1 MSFLDRFLPAAPVQL
16 IYALETSLKTIMEGK
31 VSLEERFKMHRETS
45 VKFKTAMKDMGFK
58 LVSRLG
64 ALRNDL
70 VGCRNADAKCDVSCP
85 FPMTPLPTG

>member
-1 MSFLDRFLPAAPVQL
+1 MSFFDRFLPAAPVQL

-58 LVSRLG
+58 LVNRLCG
-64 ALRNDL
+64 LRNDL
-70 VGCRNADAKCDVSCP
+70 VGRRNADAKCNVSCP
-85 FPMTPLPTG
+85 SPMTPLPTG

>member
-1 MSFLDRFLPAAPVQL
+1 MSSLDWFPPAAPVQL

-58 LVSRLG
+58 LVSCLC
-64 ALRNDL
+64 ALRDDL
-70 VGCRNADAKCDVSCP
+70 GSTSKV
-85 FPMTPLPTG
+85 